1 VTVAGHTPI
10 MFTTLAPAIP
20 LIKDGKLRA
29 LAVLAKARAPVLP
42 DVPTMEEAGFKDQEA
57 DTFFAML
64 VPAGTPKAVLDQL
77 YREVIKILKM
87 PEVKDRFESIGVDV
101 VGNTPDEF
109 AAQIKAEIAKW
120 GKVIKDA
127 NIKAE

>member
-1 VTVAGHTPI
+1 
-10 MFTTLAPAIP
+10 M
-20 LIKDGKLRA
+20 
-29 LAVLAKARAPVLP
+29 AKTRAPTLP

-64 VPAGTPKAVLDQL
+64 VPAGTPKPIVELL
-77 YREVIKILKM
+77 YRETINILKM
-87 PEVKDRFESIGVDV
+87 PDVKERFAAIGVDV

-109 AAQIKAEIAKW
+109 AAQIRAEVVKW

-127 NIKAE
+127 NIKVE